1 MDDPLPS
8 RAIPPPRLMASLCS
22 SRAFCTFSSASSRRC
37 IPTSD
42 DLREARMDGTWK
54 MAIENGYM
62 MGYYVCTMV
71 YIIIYILWG
80 MYIHIYIDIMGCVYT
95 YIYIYIMGCVYIY
108 IWNTYYY
115 IPYNIYIYTG
125 YIPYI
130 WLRHTLWR
138 NWTYPPKKKTEVDRK
153 KASKW
158 ITSIELPRLITRG
171 SARLGCLDVSISGMG
186 TPSYGHETNRR
197 RPKIEGW
204 GVPTEP
210 ARQRLRVHGVLRCSK
225 NLWLHFEDIQI
236 WDYFRL
242 PSGNLTV
249 CYWKWP

>member
-95 YIYIYIMGCVYIY
+95 YIYYGVCIY

-130 WLRHTLWR
+130 WWRHTLWR
-138 NWTYPPKKKTEVDRK
+138 NWTYPPQKKNGGWSQKSLEVNYVHWIATFDYQRVSKTRMLRCVYFGDGYPQVMAMK
-153 KASKW
+153 Q
-158 ITSIELPRLITRG
+158 IG
-171 SARLGCLDVSISGMG
+171 
-186 TPSYGHETNRR
+186 
-197 RPKIEGW
+197 
-204 GVPTEP
+204 GVPRSKAEGSP
-210 ARQRLRVHGVLRCSK
+210 LNRQGKGSEFMGFSDVLRTSGCILRTFKFGIIS
-225 NLWLHFEDIQI
+225 
-236 WDYFRL
+236 DYPL
-242 PSGNLTV
+242 V
-249 CYWKWP
+249 I

>member
-80 MYIHIYIDIMGCVYT
+80 MYIHIYRYYGVC
-95 YIYIYIMGCVYIY
+95 IYIYILWGVYIY

-115 IPYNIYIYTG
+115 IPYNIIYIYIHGIHTI
-125 YIPYI
+125 YMVETYPLAQLNIP
-130 WLRHTLWR
+130 
-138 NWTYPPKKKTEVDRK
+138 PPKKKR
-153 KASKW
+153 
-158 ITSIELPRLITRG
+158 RLIAKKPR
-171 SARLGCLDVSISGMG
+171 SEL
-186 TPSYGHETNRR
+186 
-197 RPKIEGW
+197 RPLNCHVWLPEG
-204 GVPTEP
+204 
-210 ARQRLRVHGVLRCSK
+210 QQ
-225 NLWLHFEDIQI
+225 D
-236 WDYFRL
+236 
-242 PSGNLTV
+242 
-249 CYWKWP
+249 

>member
-80 MYIHIYIDIMGCVYT
+80 MYIHIYRYYGVC
-95 YIYIYIMGCVYIY
+95 IYIYILWGVYIY

-115 IPYNIYIYTG
+115 IPYNIYIYTRDTYHIYG
-125 YIPYI
+125 GDIPSGAI
-130 WLRHTLWR
+130 EHT
-138 NWTYPPKKKTEVDRK
+138 PPKKKTEVDRK
-153 KASKW
+153 KASK
-158 ITSIELPRLITRG
+158 
-171 SARLGCLDVSISGMG
+171 
-186 TPSYGHETNRR
+186 
-197 RPKIEGW
+197 
-204 GVPTEP
+204 
-210 ARQRLRVHGVLRCSK
+210 
-225 NLWLHFEDIQI
+225 
-236 WDYFRL
+236 
-242 PSGNLTV
+242 
-249 CYWKWP
+249 